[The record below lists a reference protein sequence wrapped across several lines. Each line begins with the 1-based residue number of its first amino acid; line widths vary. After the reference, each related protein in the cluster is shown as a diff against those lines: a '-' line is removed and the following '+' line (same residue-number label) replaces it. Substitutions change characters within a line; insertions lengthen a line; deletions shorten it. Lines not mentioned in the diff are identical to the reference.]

1 MPMIANAYVKYEA
14 KDDAIANPNANADT
28 NYNAN
33 AGVMLRKTQG

>member
-14 KDDAIANPNANADT
+14 KDDAIANSNANADT